1 MDLFLKKI
9 KILPSGES
17 QSFKIVDI
25 LIKDGLINKIGKD
38 LRKPKG
44 VEIIDFPNA
53 HASIGWMD
61 IGIFVGEPG
70 FEHREDFNSVKRAA
84 AKGGFTSLASLPNTD
99 PVIDNKAQVEFV
111 KNQNRN
117 TAVIINPL
125 GAISV
130 GCNGQDLAELYD
142 MHACG
147 AVAFTD
153 GQKPVQSSGLMLRA
167 LQYAKAFD
175 GLMINASND
184 RSISSGGQINE
195 GALSISLGLK
205 GIPHLSE
212 ELMVQRDIEL
222 TEYADSKMH
231 ISNISTAGSVE
242 LIRKAK
248 KKGIRIS
255 ASVPIFN
262 LLYEEKEMEDF
273 DANFKVWPPLRTNK
287 DRKALKKGLLDGT
300 IDFISSNHT
309 PLESDMKKKEFP
321 YAAFGAIGLETLFS
335 LGTELLDKD
344 FKLPDLIK
352 LLAYKAR
359 EVLSIETPLIKEG
372 EMANLTIFNPS
383 EKWAYGLKEI
393 KSKSKNTPLID
404 KDLVGKVYA
413 IVNNNSLLINS

>member
-25 LIKDGLINKIGKD
+25 LIQDGHISKIGKD

-44 VEIIDFPNA
+44 VETLDIPNA

-84 AKGGFTSLASLPNTD
+84 SHGGFTSIASLPNTS
-99 PVIDNKAQVEFV
+99 PVIDNKGQVEFV
-111 KNQNRN
+111 RNQNKDS
-117 TAVIINPL
+117 AVDINPI

-130 GCNGQDLAELYD
+130 GCKGQDLAELYD
-142 MHACG
+142 MHSCG

-153 GQKPVQSSGLMLRA
+153 GHKPVQSSGLMLRA

-175 GLMINASND
+175 GLLINASND
-184 RSISSGGQINE
+184 KSISNGGQINE

-205 GIPHLSE
+205 GIPYLAE

-222 TEYADSKMH
+222 THYAESKMH
-231 ISNISTAGSVE
+231 IANISTAGSVD

-248 KKGIRIS
+248 KQGIRVS
-255 ASVPIFN
+255 TSVPILN
-262 LLYEEKEMEDF
+262 LLYEEKEMLDF
-273 DANFKVWPPLRTNK
+273 DPNFKVWPPLRTSK
-287 DRKALKKGLLDGT
+287 DRKALKKGIIDGT

-309 PLESDMKKKEFP
+309 PLELDMKKKEFP
-321 YAAFGAIGLETLFS
+321 YAGFGAIGLETIFS
-335 LGTELLDKD
+335 LATELLDKD
-344 FKLPDLIK
+344 FKLIDLIK
-352 LLAYKAR
+352 LLAYKPR
-359 EVLSIETPLIKEG
+359 KVLNLDIPTIEVGQK
-372 EMANLTIFNPS
+372 ANLTIFNPT
-383 EKWAYGLKEI
+383 EKWLYTLKQI

-404 KDLVGKVYA
+404 KPLVGKVHA

>member
-17 QSFKIVDI
+17 QSFKTVDI
-25 LIKDGLINKIGKD
+25 LIKDGLINKIGKA
-38 LRKPKG
+38 LKKPKG
-44 VEIIDFPNA
+44 IETLEFPNA

-61 IGIFVGEPG
+61 VGIFVGEPG
-70 FEHREDFNSVKRAA
+70 FEQREDFKSVKKAA
-84 AKGGFTSLASLPNTD
+84 ASGGFTSLASLPNTA
-99 PVIDNKAQVEFV
+99 PVIDNKGQVEFV

-117 TAVIINPL
+117 GAVNINPL
-125 GAISV
+125 GAISL

-147 AVAFTD
+147 AIAFTD
-153 GQKPVQSSGLMLRA
+153 GLKPVQSSGLMLRA
-167 LQYAKAFD
+167 LQYVKAFD
-175 GLMINASND
+175 GLLINASND
-184 RSISSGGQINE
+184 RSISNGGQINE

-205 GIPHLSE
+205 GIPHLAE

-222 TEYADSKMH
+222 TEYAESKMH
-231 ISNISTAGSVE
+231 IANISTSGSVE

-248 KKGIRIS
+248 KNGIRIS

-262 LLYEEKEMEDF
+262 LLYEEREVEDF
-273 DANFKVWPPLRTNK
+273 DPNFKVWPPLRTSK
-287 DRKALKKGLLDGT
+287 DTKALKKGLLDGT

-335 LGTELLDKD
+335 LGTQLLDKD
-344 FKLPDLIK
+344 FKLPHLIN

-359 EVLSIETPLIKEG
+359 EVIGIEIPLIQEG
-372 EMANLTIFNPS
+372 EQANLTIFNPTK
-383 EKWAYGLKEI
+383 EWTYGLKEI
-393 KSKSKNTPLID
+393 RSKSKNTPLID
-404 KDLVGKVYA
+404 KALVGKVHA
-413 IVNNNSLLINS
+413 IVNNNSLLINY